1 MYELLFIQGQTLK
14 NRGRSTLVTTG
25 ESHEQLMDLMKSE
38 LVKKGISAPY
48 LRIITRDDATVIDY
62 GSYTSKYIIKK
73 V

>member
-1 MYELLFIQGQTLK
+1 MYELLFVQGQTLK
-14 NRGRSTLVTTG
+14 NRGRSTLVATG
-25 ESHEQLMDLMKSE
+25 ESYEQLMDLMKYE

>member
-1 MYELLFIQGQTLK
+1 MYELLFVQGQPLK
-14 NRGRSTLVTTG
+14 HRGRSTLVTTG